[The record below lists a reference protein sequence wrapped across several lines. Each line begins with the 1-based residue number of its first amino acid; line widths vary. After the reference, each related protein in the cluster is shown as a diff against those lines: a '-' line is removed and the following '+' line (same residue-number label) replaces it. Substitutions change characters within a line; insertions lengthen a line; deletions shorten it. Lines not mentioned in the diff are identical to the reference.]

1 MSGRYL
7 LPFNQTQSG
16 KPIVDQDRR
25 GQWVINEDAKGEE
38 PRTIQPKQDRSIL
51 VLGETGSG
59 KTEAITLLVY
69 QFAVGGDDPFIV
81 FDYKGDYRAFFER
94 YGRGED
100 LLTISLEGSD
110 EIWNLFAEVDRVEEF
125 DEIGRQLFMEEERA
139 SSNSFFPRAAK
150 DVFVATCKYLYERD
164 DIDPSNEY
172 LVRFIDQGP
181 KALYGYLTDEVA
193 RANGLSGAAVNI
205 DVKGA
210 SKQALGVHGHLQ
222 TVVSEMFRGD
232 FRSDG
237 DFSVSGYMKNPR
249 GRTLLLDFPLDRG
262 ETVKPVYRFF
272 IDWAIRDA
280 LNDDRDDAYFVL
292 DEFQTIPG
300 LEKIERLVNAGR
312 AQGAYSVLG
321 LQSVSQLYSTYGEE
335 QASSILSGL
344 AQEILLR
351 SGDRRTTDYV
361 RSRLGQEFVTR
372 EVRDDDGRLVRDA
385 QGNVI
390 ENPDNTTEIKR
401 EEYPVSERTLQQF
414 RPGEGFVVTQTGR
427 SHGRLMMLEPIVAL
441 DRLSGIHQMLLQ

>member
-7 LPFNQTQSG
+7 LPFNQTHDG
-16 KPIVDQDRR
+16 NPIVGRDRR

-38 PRTIQPKQDRSIL
+38 PRMIQSEQDRSIL

-59 KTEAITLLVY
+59 KTEAIKLLVY
-69 QFAVGGDDPFIV
+69 QFAVSGDDPFIV
-81 FDYKGDYRAFFER
+81 FDYKGDYRTFFER
-94 YGRGED
+94 YDRGGD
-100 LLTISLEGSD
+100 LITVSLEGSD
-110 EIWNLFAEVDRVEEF
+110 AKWNLFEEVDTVEEF
-125 DEIGRQLFMEEERA
+125 DEIGRQLFMEKERT
-139 SSNSFFPRAAK
+139 SSNSFFPRAAR

-164 DIDPSNEY
+164 DLPTNNEY

-181 KALYGYLTDEVA
+181 KALHGFLTDELA

-205 DVKGA
+205 DVEGA

-232 FRSDG
+232 FRADG
-237 DFSVSGYMKNPR
+237 EFSVSDYMRNPR

-280 LNDDRDDAYFVL
+280 LSDDGDDAYFVL

-300 LEKIERLVNAGR
+300 LEKIERLANAGR

-321 LQSVSQLYSTYGEE
+321 LQSVSQLHSTYGEE

-351 SGDRRTTDYV
+351 SGDKKTTNYV

-401 EEYPVSERTLQQF
+401 EEYPVSERVLQQF

-427 SHGRLMMLEPIVAL
+427 SHGRLMMLEPIVEL